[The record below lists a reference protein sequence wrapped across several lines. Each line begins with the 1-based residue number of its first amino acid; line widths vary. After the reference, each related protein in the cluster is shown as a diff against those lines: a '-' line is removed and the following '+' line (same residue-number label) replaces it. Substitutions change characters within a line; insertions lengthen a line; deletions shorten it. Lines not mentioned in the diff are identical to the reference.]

1 MENFADSELQ
11 DVLARCY
18 NSTRVTARTLFP
30 DRFYLPFYKIHDPLF
45 AVLDDPTIDK
55 AVVTAPRGFGKTSI
69 MNLAYPAKKILFQ
82 EKKFIVPISNSSTQ
96 AIMQSENLK
105 RELLSNTIVRRVFG
119 PIKADKAGLGGIDE
133 TFTKDMWVT
142 SGGTLVFP
150 RGSGQQ
156 VRGILHGDNRPDLI
170 LGDDLESTEGVKSEE
185 QRKKMKEWLF
195 ADVLGAFPRHLKDW
209 KIVIMGTLL
218 HEDSLLANLME
229 DPAWYHLNIELC
241 DDNYNSLW
249 PEFISTE
256 EIVKMAESYRAQGLL
271 DVFFREFRNL
281 PISTED
287 ATFTNKYFNY
297 YEEGPAMNRSETV
310 ESVVIVDPAKTV
322 KKHSDFSA
330 IVGVGFNLDL
340 GRIYFR
346 DCTAERMHPDRIYD
360 EAFAMAKRV
369 NASVIAIKTNSLNEF
384 ITYPIRNE
392 MIRQGLNYEI
402 VEIPERQKKEDRIA
416 MMVPFYR
423 KGLVYHNKAVSGG
436 LEAQLLSFP
445 RSKRDDIMDAFADFI
460 WLLENGERYFY
471 PNGTS
476 GPTKAERDK
485 LKDMRSEDE
494 FQENESD
501 GDDFDY
507 GDDVVDNWN
516 SMI

>member
-1 MENFADSELQ
+1 MENFEGSDLERILSA
-11 DVLARCY
+11 CY
-18 NSTRVTARTLFP
+18 KSTRIVARTLFP

-45 AVLDDPTIDK
+45 AVLDDPTINK

-69 MNLAYPAKKILFQ
+69 MNLAYPAKKILFH
-82 EKKFIVPISNSSTQ
+82 EKKFIVPISNSATQ
-96 AIMQSENLK
+96 AVMQSENLK
-105 RELLSNTIVRRVFG
+105 RELMSNSIVRRIFG
-119 PIKADKAGLGGIDE
+119 PIKANKADSDGIDD

-156 VRGILHGDNRPDLI
+156 VRGILHGDYRPDLI
-170 LGDDLESTEGVKSEE
+170 LGDDLESTEGVKSED

-195 ADVLGAFPRHLKDW
+195 ADVIGSVSRHLKNW

-218 HEDSLLANLME
+218 HEDSLLANLMS
-229 DPAWYHLNIELC
+229 DPNWIHLNIELC

-249 PEFISTE
+249 PEFISSE
-256 EIVKMAESYRAQGLL
+256 ELHKLADSYRSQGLL
-271 DVFFREFRNL
+271 DVFFREYRNL

-287 ATFTNKYFNY
+287 ATFKIDYFKY
-297 YEEGPAMNRSETV
+297 YEESPEMNNSEVIETII
-310 ESVVIVDPAKTV
+310 IVDPAKTV

-330 IVGVGFNLDL
+330 IVGVGFNLDA
-340 GRIYFR
+340 GRVYFR
-346 DCTAERMHPDRIYD
+346 DCVAERMHPDRIYD
-360 EAFAMAKRV
+360 EAFDMAKRL

-392 MIRQGLNYEI
+392 MFRRGLNYEI
-402 VEIPERQKKEDRIA
+402 VEVPERQHKEDRIA

-423 KGLVYHNKAVSGG
+423 RGLVFHNKAASGG

-460 WLLENGERYFY
+460 YMLDSGERYFTY
-471 PNGTS
+471 NKPD
-476 GPTKAERDK
+476 KASRRENEELDRMEK
-485 LKDMRSEDE
+485 EDE
-494 FQENESD
+494 
-501 GDDFDY
+501 DDVDEDY
-507 GDDVVDNWN
+507 GDDAVANWN
-516 SMI
+516 NYI